1 MAITWGDV
9 AAVAPELANIG
20 VATQTKILAIVGRCI
35 DPVAWGEFADDGA
48 TYLAA
53 HLASI
58 RGNQGLLNAESLG
71 PMSRSYSVPPGLQG
85 TLALSTYGAQFQ
97 WFQRIAVG
105 PGAMVP

>member
-9 AAVAPELANIG
+9 SAVAPELANVS
-20 VATQTKILAIVGRCI
+20 VATQTKILAVVGRCI
-35 DPVAWGEFADDGA
+35 DPDAWGEFADDGA

-58 RGNQGLLNAESLG
+58 RGNAGLLSSESLG
-71 PMSRSYSVPPGLQG
+71 PMSRSYVNPPGLEG
-85 TLALSTYGAQFQ
+85 TLALSTYGAQYK
-97 WFQRIAVG
+97 WFQRLACG